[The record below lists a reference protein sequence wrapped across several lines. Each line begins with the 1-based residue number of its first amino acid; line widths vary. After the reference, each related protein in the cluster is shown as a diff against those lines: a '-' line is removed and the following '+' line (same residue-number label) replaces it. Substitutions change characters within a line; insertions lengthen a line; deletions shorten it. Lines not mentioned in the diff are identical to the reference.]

1 MPIVNRLN
9 VTEPDVARPDAVQAE
24 VSQSVV
30 TQPVATQPESLASA
44 LDRVYARLTASQ
56 MAAAPGTSNASSAGP
71 GDAWG
76 VPPGDNAASGEPW
89 YALEELRT
97 AFGLSAFE
105 RDVLVLCA
113 GHSLE
118 SRFAAACAS
127 ALGDARATWPT
138 LALALAVLEDPHWT
152 AVSSAGPLRFW
163 RLVSMDPGSQLH
175 APLSID
181 ERILAYLLRIP
192 AIDERLQPLVRPI
205 RAEPSAD
212 SAVASR
218 DNAIRAGAAHWLRS
232 QEPGEPVLL
241 IGSSGA
247 ASQATFTAICERT
260 GLRPFAL
267 DARDIPDAATDR
279 EQLGRLWTREAAL
292 SSAALFVRSADSE
305 DVHALSAWL
314 QVTSA
319 PVAVEVRPGTSAE
332 RLDGVRLHLP
342 SMSARE
348 RKDLWARDLGP
359 VAERMDGYLDRI
371 VEYFHFDESAIRVTA
386 TAMRATA
393 SAGDNTDPGP
403 AGWRICREHARRS
416 LDTLASRV
424 EPQAGWADLVLP
436 ALQVQTLRQVAI
448 HVRQRAVV
456 NDAWGFAS
464 KHARGLGLSAL
475 FSGPTGTGKT
485 MAAGI
490 VAAELDLDLYKIDL
504 AAVVSKYIG
513 ETEKNLRAIF
523 SAAQESGAVLLFDEA
538 DALFGKRSEVRDSHD
553 RYANLEISYLLQ
565 QMEAYRGVA
574 ILTTNMQQALDPAF
588 LRRIRFIVPFPFP
601 DASARAMIWRRI
613 FPASTPLGDL
623 DFDQLAQLNISG
635 GVIRNIAMH
644 AAFLAADDSS
654 AGGRRAVAARHILA
668 AARTEYAKMEKQLT
682 AAETRGLA

>member
-1 MPIVNRLN
+1 MMSTPTIA
-9 VTEPDVARPDAVQAE
+9 PSIAE
-24 VSQSVV
+24 
-30 TQPVATQPESLASA
+30 PESLASA
-44 LDRVYARLTASQ
+44 LDRVYARLTAGQ
-56 MAAAPGTSNASSAGP
+56 PAPATADDRTSTP
-71 GDAWG
+71 EL
-76 VPPGDNAASGEPW
+76 SGEPW
-89 YALEELRT
+89 QALEELVA
-97 AFGLSAFE
+97 AFGLSGFE

-138 LALALAVLEDPHWT
+138 FALALAVLEDPHWT

-163 RLVSMDPGSQLH
+163 RLVGLDSGSQLH

-181 ERILAYLLRIP
+181 ERILAYLLAIP
-192 AIDERLQPLVRPI
+192 AIDERLQPLIRPI
-205 RAEPSAD
+205 RADPSAE
-212 SAVASR
+212 SAASR
-218 DNAIRAGAAHWLRS
+218 DSVIRAGTGHWLRG
-232 QEPGEPVLL
+232 QQPGEPLLL

-267 DARDIPDAATDR
+267 DARDIPDAAAER

-292 SSAALFVRSADSE
+292 SSAALYVHTADCE
-305 DVHALSAWL
+305 DAHALSAWL

-319 PVAVEVRPGTSAE
+319 PVAVEVRPGTPAE
-332 RLDGVRLHLP
+332 RLDGIRLHLP

-348 RKDLWARDLGP
+348 RKDLWARELGP
-359 VAERMDGYLDRI
+359 VAGQMDGYLDRI
-371 VEYFHFDESAIRVTA
+371 VEYFHFDEPAIRVTA
-386 TAMRATA
+386 TALRAVAVSA
-393 SAGDNTDPGP
+393 SDDSDPGP
-403 AGWRICREHARRS
+403 AGWRLCREHARRS

-424 EPQAGWADLVLP
+424 EPQAVWADLVLP
-436 ALQVQTLRQVAI
+436 DLQVQTLRQIAI
-448 HVRQRAVV
+448 HIRQRAVV

-475 FSGPTGTGKT
+475 FSGPSGTGKT
-485 MAAGI
+485 MAAEI
-490 VAAELDLDLYKIDL
+490 LAAELDLDLYKIDL

-523 SAAQESGAVLLFDEA
+523 NAAQESGAVLLFDEA

-574 ILTTNMQQALDPAF
+574 ILTTNMQQAMDPAF
-588 LRRIRFIVPFPFP
+588 LRRIRFIVQFPFP
-601 DASARAMIWRRI
+601 DASARAQIWRCI

-623 DFDQLAQLNISG
+623 DFDQLAQFNISG

-644 AAFLAADDSS
+644 AAYLAADDSS
-654 AGGRRAVAARHILA
+654 AGGRRAVQARHILA